1 MKNNP
6 MEEATEMIK
15 QATIIGDPSLFI
27 IALNKISLQMPLT
40 LRPLNQVNLPFVAAI
55 LERYTNALK
64 TDLNA
69 EQREAFEA
77 TIDLI
82 KDQTEEYALRF
93 PVIKGGK

>member
-1 MKNNP
+1 MKDNLI
-6 MEEATEMIK
+6 EEATEMIK
-15 QATIIGDPSLFI
+15 QACLDEDGALFV
-27 IALNKISLQMPLT
+27 IALNKISQQISSALK
-40 LRPLNQVNLPFVAAI
+40 PLNQVNLPFVAAI

-64 TDLNA
+64 TGLNA
-69 EQREAFEA
+69 EQREVFEA

>member
-15 QATIIGDPSLFI
+15 QAYLDEDGELFV
-27 IALNKISLQMPLT
+27 IALNKISQQISSALK
-40 LRPLNQVNLPFVAAI
+40 PLNQVNLPFVAAI
-55 LERYTNALK
+55 LARYVNALK
-64 TDLNA
+64 SDLNA
-69 EQREAFEA
+69 EQREVFEA